1 MIRVA
6 DYIIQRLVDEGV
18 KHIPLITGRGILYLS
33 DAVAKNQDIQPVS
46 VHHEQAAA
54 YYAVAYAQYNNHLG
68 ACLVSTGCASTNA
81 TTGVL
86 NAWQDGVPVFFLSG
100 QNWLK
105 ETVNYTEKPIRT
117 FGSQEAD
124 IIPIMK
130 PITKFC
136 EMVKDP
142 KEIGIIMDKAIY
154 YATHGVKGPVWVDVP
169 VDVQNMRVESEELL
183 RWDAPIEEYP
193 ITESEVKAIVDTINA
208 AERPVFLIGSGIR
221 SAHAID
227 EFRALVE
234 KLKMPVVFSASAVDT
249 YGTKNELGIGTVA
262 AIGGTRVGNFTVQ
275 NADAVICLGCR
286 LSPMT
291 TGSQYEKFARAAK
304 VVVVDIDENEHSKE
318 TIKIDAFIKAD
329 VKDTINK
336 LISSDIKA
344 VNKTWIEKCLHWKL
358 IFPKCEEIYKQSEL
372 ADLHNIAATLSEVL
386 PEDAVV
392 LCDAGMEELITPTVI
407 DYGNNQR
414 CLHPASQGCMGVAL
428 PAAMGAYYACG
439 HAVTAVIGD
448 GSVMM
453 NLQEMQTIA
462 FNKMPI
468 RIVIVNNGIYSV
480 IRKRQVELFRTR
492 TVGTDTA
499 NGVSVPDFKK
509 VADCFGLKYMRV
521 EGTAD
526 MKEKFTELQTIDEP
540 IICEVMAVSDQEY
553 LRTAAT
559 FNSQRRFVNRPIEDL
574 FPWMDRETFVK
585 EMIVEPIDL

>member
-1 MIRVA
+1 
-6 DYIIQRLVDEGV
+6 
-18 KHIPLITGRGILYLS
+18 
-33 DAVAKNQDIQPVS
+33 
-46 VHHEQAAA
+46 
-54 YYAVAYAQYNNHLG
+54 
-68 ACLVSTGCASTNA
+68 
-81 TTGVL
+81 
-86 NAWQDGVPVFFLSG
+86 
-100 QNWLK
+100 
-105 ETVNYTEKPIRT
+105 
-117 FGSQEAD
+117 
-124 IIPIMK
+124 
-130 PITKFC
+130 
-136 EMVKDP
+136 
-142 KEIGIIMDKAIY
+142 MDKAIY

-169 VDVQNMRVESEELL
+169 VDVQNMRVEPEELL

-234 KLKMPVVFSASAVDT
+234 KLQMPVVFSASAVDT

-336 LISSDIKA
+336 LIASDIKA

-499 NGVSVPDFKK
+499 NGVTVPDFKK
-509 VADCFGLKYMRV
+509 VADCFGLNYMRV

-526 MKEKFTELQTIDEP
+526 MKEKFAELQTIDEP
-540 IICEVMAVSDQEY
+540 TICEVMAVPDQEY